1 MSSHAGVRAF
11 RLLLAVMTVW
21 CLGCVA
27 FDRIVEDAAGQT
39 PIAIRQGTSVAA
51 ACATVPGVEALHAC
65 QGVNGHASECWTTS
79 EAERA
84 AADLPASRRDV
95 IALPSAPRDPA
106 LRPLLA

>member
-21 CLGCVA
+21 CLGCDA

-51 ACATVPGVEALHAC
+51 ACATVPGVEALHAYHTHFNDMQQQYGC
-65 QGVNGHASECWTTS
+65 AWSVT
-79 EAERA
+79 
-84 AADLPASRRDV
+84 RRC
-95 IALPSAPRDPA
+95 
-106 LRPLLA
+106 